1 VCECDQAKDPTLW
14 KVIAVFHQ
22 RTSYPL
28 VVHSS
33 IMQLFT
39 EEGWSIVINKKR
51 IGLLVVVEGNGPA
64 LINEII
70 R

>member
-1 VCECDQAKDPTLW
+1 M
-14 KVIAVFHQ
+14 
-22 RTSYPL
+22 
-28 VVHSS
+28 
-33 IMQLFT
+33 MQLST

-51 IGLLVVVEGNGPA
+51 VGLLVLVEGNGPA